1 MMIVK
6 EWMIK
11 FLAAVAS
18 ILGVIFFFKL
28 SNKKAAD
35 ARENEIAADN
45 LQAVIDDVKE
55 GKEIEKTIN
64 RFSDDSKRDRLRKFF
79 SKTK

>member
-35 ARENEIAADN
+35 ARENEIVADN

-55 GKEIEKTIN
+55 GKEIEKKID
-64 RFSDDSKRDRLRKFF
+64 RLSPASKRDRLQKFF

>member
-35 ARENEIAADN
+35 AREDEILVDN

-55 GKEIEKTIN
+55 GKEIEKKID
-64 RFSDDSKRDRLRKFF
+64 RLSPASKRYQLRKFF

>member
-1 MMIVK
+1 MFFEKWMTKALGIVTAL
-6 EWMIK
+6 
-11 FLAAVAS
+11 LAVF
-18 ILGVIFFFKL
+18 GFVKL
-28 SNKKAAD
+28 SNKNAAD

>member
-1 MMIVK
+1 MV
-6 EWMIK
+6 K
-11 FLAAVAS
+11 FLAV
-18 ILGVIFFFKL
+18 LGSLLGMFFFLKM

-35 ARENEIAADN
+35 ARENEIVADN

-55 GKEIEKTIN
+55 GKEIEKKID
-64 RFSDDSKRDRLRKFF
+64 RLSPASKRYQLRKFF